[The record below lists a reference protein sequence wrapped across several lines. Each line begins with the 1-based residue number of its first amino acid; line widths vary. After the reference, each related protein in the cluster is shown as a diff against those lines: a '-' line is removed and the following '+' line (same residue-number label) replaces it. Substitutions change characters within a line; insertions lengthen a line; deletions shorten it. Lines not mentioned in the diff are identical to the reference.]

1 MANNLI
7 EVKKSGRGVIMGG
20 VMYIHKLTQA
30 HTHTHTQRAA
40 QKHTQGHS
48 STLHTDL
55 EGGAAR
61 NKCSLQ
67 QPTRRA
73 TVGAALVWF
82 RVDPF

>member
-55 EGGAAR
+55 EGGQRGTSAVYSSR
-61 NKCSLQ
+61 HGEPL
-67 QPTRRA
+67 
-73 TVGAALVWF
+73 
-82 RVDPF
+82 